1 MKRKFKSKP
10 RKKKVPTPFFVL
22 LLFLCTFILFI
33 SSHRIWTFFP
43 FDLAA
48 ATCQGSIVRMLRTWF
63 YCSRD
68 TCHPPRI
75 GFGRFFVLLFSPPT
89 RAKVVY
95 CSRRDPTLI
104 SQPIRAVPKG
114 FALGRLA
121 RFHSSKV
128 CVFDDAPP
136 PYASILELT
145 RYLRLCSYVS
155 VFYYSQ
161 LYLNIVDLKLD
172 INLVHNWL

>member
-1 MKRKFKSKP
+1 MGSASLP
-10 RKKKVPTPFFVL
+10 RRRIMFDIERCKK
-22 LLFLCTFILFI
+22 LCFIICSASLTM
-33 SSHRIWTFFP
+33 SHWIWTFFL
-43 FDLAA
+43 FDLVA

-104 SQPIRAVPKG
+104 SQPIRAVSKG
-114 FALGRLA
+114 FDLGHFA

-128 CVFDDAPP
+128 CVRWCSA

-145 RYLRLCSYVS
+145 RMLSTCMSLC
-155 VFYYSQ
+155 
-161 LYLNIVDLKLD
+161 
-172 INLVHNWL
+172 